1 MTDTDELDRI
11 WREGLGHLAAPTM
24 PISDPASAV
33 GARTRRR
40 HQSRVGVL
48 ATAAVVLAASIVGVV
63 VVAGRRSTETI
74 VHTPSPTSVPRP
86 LVVDVVD
93 GARGNLTIS
102 FPGRTV
108 SGSPPHVNL
117 PAGLIQFDIA
127 TLTAGHS
134 LAVDGVPG
142 FAATPQTIGTVIRTV
157 QLRPGVYALHCLVP
171 GHTEA
176 GEEVFL
182 DVG

>member
-11 WREGLGHLAAPTM
+11 WREGLGHLAAPTT

-33 GARTRRR
+33 GARARQR
-40 HQSRVGVL
+40 HQSRIGVL
-48 ATAAVVLAASIVGVV
+48 ATAAVVIAVSIAGVL

-74 VHTPSPTSVPRP
+74 VPARSPTSIPRR
-86 LVVDVVD
+86 LVVDVID
-93 GARGNLTIS
+93 AARGNLAIS
-102 FPGRTV
+102 FPGRKV

-117 PAGLIQFDIA
+117 PAGLTQLKIT

-134 LAVDGVPG
+134 LVLDGVPA
-142 FAATPQTIGTVIRTV
+142 FAATPQAIGTVIRTV
-157 QLRPGVYALHCLVP
+157 QLVPGVYALHCIVP

-176 GEEVFL
+176 GEEMLL

>member
-11 WREGLGHLAAPTM
+11 WREGLGHLAAPTT

-33 GARTRRR
+33 GARMRRR
-40 HQSRVGVL
+40 HQSRVAVL
-48 ATAAVVLAASIVGVV
+48 ATATVVLAASIFGVV
-63 VVAGRRSTETI
+63 LTSRRSTETV
-74 VHTPSPTSVPRP
+74 VHTGPVIFPRP
-86 LVVDVVD
+86 LVVNVVD
-93 GARGNLTIS
+93 AARGNLTIS
-102 FPGRTV
+102 FPGRKV
-108 SGSPPHVNL
+108 SGSPPQVNL

-134 LAVDGVPG
+134 LAIDGVPG
-142 FAATPQTIGTVIRTV
+142 FAATPQTVGTVIRTV
-157 QLRPGVYALHCLVP
+157 QLRPGVYALHCVVP

-176 GEEVFL
+176 GEEILL

>member
-1 MTDTDELDRI
+1 MTETDELDRI
-11 WREGLGHLAAPTM
+11 WREGLGQLAAPTT

-33 GARTRRR
+33 GARVRQR
-40 HQSRVGVL
+40 HQSRIGVF
-48 ATAAVVLAASIVGVV
+48 ATAAVVIAASIAGVL
-63 VVAGRRSTETI
+63 VAAGPRSTERI
-74 VHTPSPTSVPRP
+74 VPARSPTSSPRP
-86 LVVDVVD
+86 LFVDVVD

-102 FPGRTV
+102 FPGRKV

-117 PAGLIQFDIA
+117 PAGLTQFTIT

-134 LAVDGVPG
+134 LALDGVPG

-157 QLRPGVYALHCLVP
+157 QLAPGVYMLHCTVP

-176 GEEVFL
+176 GEEMLL

>member
-33 GARTRRR
+33 GARMRRR
-40 HQSRVGVL
+40 HRARVGVL
-48 ATAAVVLAASIVGVV
+48 ATAAVVLGASMLGVV
-63 VVAGRRSTETI
+63 LTSRRSTET
-74 VHTPSPTSVPRP
+74 VVYTGPATLPRP

-93 GARGNLTIS
+93 AARGNLTIS
-102 FPGRTV
+102 FPGRKV

-134 LAVDGVPG
+134 LALDGVPG

-157 QLRPGVYALHCLVP
+157 QLRPGVYALHCLIP

-176 GEEVFL
+176 GEEMLL

>member
-11 WREGLGHLAAPTM
+11 WREGLGHLAAPTT
-24 PISDPASAV
+24 PISDPATAV
-33 GARTRRR
+33 GTRLRRR
-40 HQSRVGVL
+40 SRSRVSVL
-48 ATAAVVLAASIVGVV
+48 ATATVVFAASIAGVV
-63 VVAGRRSTETI
+63 ALTSRRSTVTI
-74 VHTPSPTSVPRP
+74 VHTPPASIPRP

-93 GARGNLTIS
+93 AAGGNLTIS
-102 FPGRTV
+102 FPGRKV

-117 PAGLIQFDIA
+117 PAGLIQFDVTA
-127 TLTAGHS
+127 LTAGHS
-134 LAVDGVPG
+134 LALDGVPG
-142 FAATPQTIGTVIRTV
+142 FAATPQTIGTVTRTV

-176 GEEVFL
+176 GEEMLL